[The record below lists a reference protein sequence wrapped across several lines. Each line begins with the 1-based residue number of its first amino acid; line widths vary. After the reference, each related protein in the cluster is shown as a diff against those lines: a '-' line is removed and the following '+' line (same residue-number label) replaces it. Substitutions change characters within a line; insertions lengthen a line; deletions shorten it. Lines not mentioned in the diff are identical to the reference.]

1 MNMNNKKNLY
11 IDLSASI
18 IIAAVFF
25 LISYYS
31 NHNPKFQFQIGQIAQ
46 QSVKAPFSF
55 TVYKSENQIQQEIY
69 QSIKNLS
76 PIYKISE
83 DAKFKVQK
91 ELDYFFIEL
100 NNVFEA
106 NDTINFIDRFSK
118 MGYQLNHET
127 YQYLKNTQKRQYLYN
142 FLTMQF
148 NSLTNR
154 GIYDETITHKMI
166 RFNENNQIV
175 EKSKD
180 KLLSLEKAKE
190 EIIASSGST
199 VLKAVLDNI
208 LDNFQL
214 ANLEIDEEASEVEKL
229 KIRKTINPVINKI
242 NKDET
247 IINKNQKISEQDL
260 MTVESLLKAYKEKKI
275 AHDYS
280 SLLLSSLGMALLNLV
295 LFSLYFLCIKIF
307 FNKAY
312 QQDKHRYILLLMFI
326 INAIITMIIYNSFQT
341 RNISVIPFSL
351 FIIIC
356 SFLFNPAYGFLFST
370 FNLVLLGQYSNWNS
384 FFIVCSFISSLFA
397 IYAIKKS
404 SRVNYYLIFIYML
417 VGYFIALTAL
427 SLYRNESL
435 VTFGMNFFY
444 GAISCFISVF
454 GAIVLLP
461 IIEKQF
467 SFASKQTLLEL
478 MDFNKPL
485 MKQLAKEAPGTYYHS
500 LIVGNLAEAAA
511 EAIHANPLI
520 ARIGSYYH
528 DIGKLSQPDVFI
540 ENNQLSTQFHEKIPP
555 KESASIIKNHVINGV
570 RLAKQ
575 YKLPDFIIE
584 IIIQHHGDNR
594 IKYFYHK
601 AINSEK
607 NVNEQDF
614 MYSGPKPR
622 TKEAALVMIADIIES
637 TTKSLNEYSTESI
650 KKVMDNTI
658 LSLLQEGQLDEAP
671 LTVKDLSLIKQE
683 MLPILQSIYRK
694 RIEYPEEKNE

>member
-1 MNMNNKKNLY
+1 MKMNKANFYSN
-11 IDLSASI
+11 LSASI

-31 NHNPKFQFQIGQIAQ
+31 NHNPKYQFQMGQIAQ
-46 QSVKAPFSF
+46 QSIKAPFSF

-106 NDTINFIDRFSK
+106 NDTLNFLDRFSK
-118 MGYQLNHET
+118 MGYQLNHDS
-127 YQYLKNTQKRQYLYN
+127 YQYLKNTQKRQFLYN
-142 FLTMQF
+142 FLTAQINTM
-148 NSLTNR
+148 TNR
-154 GIYDETITHKMI
+154 AIYDQTMPYNMI
-166 RFNENNQIV
+166 RFSENNQIK
-175 EKSKD
+175 EKSRNQ
-180 KLLSLEKAKE
+180 LLSVEEAKR
-190 EIIASSGST
+190 EIIASSNST
-199 VLKAVLDNI
+199 ILKNVLDNI

-214 ANLEIDEEASEVEKL
+214 SNLEKDEEASEAEKQ
-229 KIRKTINPVINKI
+229 KIRKTINPVISKV

-247 IINKNQKISEQDL
+247 IINKNQKITDQDL
-260 MTVESLLKAYKEKKI
+260 LTIESLLKAYKEKKI
-275 AHDYS
+275 AHDYT
-280 SLLLSSLGMALLNLV
+280 SLLLSSLGMAMLNLV
-295 LFSLYFLCIKIF
+295 LFYLYFLCIKLF

-312 QQDKHRYILLLMFI
+312 QQEKHRYVLLLMFL
-326 INAIITMIIYNSFQT
+326 INAVITMVIYNSFQT
-341 RNISVIPFSL
+341 RNLSVIPFSL
-351 FIIIC
+351 FVIVC
-356 SFLFNPAYGFLFST
+356 AFLFNPAYAFLFST
-370 FNLVLLGQYSNWNS
+370 FNLVLLGQYSSWNS
-384 FFIVCSFISSLFA
+384 FFIVCSFISSIFA
-397 IYAIKKS
+397 IYAIKKN

-417 VGYFIALTAL
+417 AGYFIALTAL

-435 VTFGMNFFY
+435 MTFGMNMFY
-444 GAISCFISVF
+444 GTISCFISVF
-454 GAIVLLP
+454 GAIILLP

-511 EAIHANPLI
+511 EAIQANPLI

-555 KESASIIKNHVINGV
+555 IESAKIIKNHVINGV
-570 RLAKQ
+570 KLAKQ

-601 AINSEK
+601 AINSEE
-607 NVNEQDF
+607 NVNEQDY

-671 LTVKDLSLIKQE
+671 LTIKDLAVIKQE